1 MTASVPMAF
10 ENIEYLLG
18 VIPVIVIGWVLIHK
32 GARRSLIL
40 SRIIIVSLLVVAL
53 AGPYNPVTVTETDET
68 PTITVLSD
76 ETDSMDIF
84 ESGTAEEIFDKLQDT
99 TPARMEKMGGL
110 RSDIGDEILASSTGD
125 DHIIV
130 VSDGNNNF
138 GSDLAETIDFVSDTG
153 TVVYAVTQTP
163 EKNDLSVEITGART
177 AVLGNENTW
186 GVEIRE
192 TGMGADCKLNILVD
206 GETKETR
213 TINKFHDMKAESF
226 QHTFYKLGPHVV
238 TAEIIS
244 GNDRPDNNVFNKTI
258 YVVPKPRILLITLD
272 ADSSLHQ
279 ILKSQY
285 NLDTASVL
293 EANNLS
299 DYKAVVLDNLNEGRI
314 SATAVKDLREYTAG
328 GGGLLVVGG
337 DNSYDKGDY
346 LNSSFEAILPVESY
360 SSIYKGSINVVLI
373 LDMSNSVVIPHDVK
387 TDYDEEN
394 KTLITKKENI
404 LQYELG
410 IALDLLSNMG
420 SDSNIGLVTFG
431 KKGKTLTD
439 GMIALSRANRE
450 LLQTEIT
457 NLNGSF
463 GIDNTSYYNGLEIA
477 DKLLENESGEKN
489 VILLSD
495 GGFHGSDSEIQNT
508 YELTR
513 LKATDMVNRGIKIF
527 FVQILTDDPHNYF
540 KPLVTDIYGNTHV
553 YYKLVKKG
561 GGLDLKLSQ
570 DIPEI
575 PSDDSESFV
584 LLRLDDE
591 HFITR
596 YLNISGSISG
606 YNDVT
611 QKVGARRL
619 VTTSMGK
626 PVVTTWEFGLG
637 RVVSLSSDNGYQ
649 WAGALYSGENARLL
663 PSMVN
668 WAVGDPRPEGGIV
681 VYSGDMNL
689 GSPGTVIIRSNE
701 MPAVVFGKQEVPV
714 SQTGERTYEGVIEPE
729 HIGLFNLEV
738 SAGGVTLEDTA
749 AVNYPLEYRDVGND
763 PDFLEAVKHS
773 GGGVYNVDQAR
784 SLLFSDIRKNSIM
797 ISEEH
802 VSLSWLFLITALLV
816 FLGEVIMRRAKGIIE
831 IKTRRKGRG
840 R

>member
-1 MTASVPMAF
+1 MTASVPIAF

-18 VIPVIVIGWVLIHK
+18 VLPVIVIGWVLIHK

-40 SRIIIVSLLVVAL
+40 SRIIIVSLLVIAL
-53 AGPYNPVTVTETDET
+53 AGPYNPVTVTEINET

-138 GSDLAETIDFVSDTG
+138 GSDLAETIDFVSGTG
-153 TVVYAVTQTP
+153 TVVYAITQTP
-163 EKNDLSVEITGART
+163 KENDLSVEITGART
-177 AVLGNENTW
+177 AVLGNENLV
-186 GVEIRE
+186 GVEVRQAE
-192 TGMGADCKLNILVD
+192 SNTTYKLSIEVD
-206 GETKETR
+206 GSPVSSQTVTQTKSIKIVGFSST
-213 TINKFHDMKAESF
+213 F
-226 QHTFYKLGPHVV
+226 QSLGPHLI
-238 TAEIIS
+238 TARIS
-244 GNDRPDNNVFNKTI
+244 SGDDMRSGNNVFNKTI
-258 YVVPKPRILLITLD
+258 YVVPKPRILLVSPDDDSPLYQVLRSLYETNTV
-272 ADSSLHQ
+272 SSLDNA
-279 ILKSQY
+279 
-285 NLDTASVL
+285 NLT
-293 EANNLS
+293 
-299 DYKAVVLDNLNEGRI
+299 DYKAVVLDNINYGRI
-314 SATAVKDLREYTAG
+314 SGNFIEKLREYTAS

-337 DNSYDKGDY
+337 DNSYDYGEY
-346 LNSSFEAILPVESY
+346 LGSSIEALLPVESF
-360 SSIYKGSINVVLI
+360 SSVYAGSVNVVLV
-373 LDMSNSVVIPHDVK
+373 LDISGSISAHEALEYEKAMAINLLKDMGRDTNVGVVAYGGDAISVSDGLLPMYSHANRDALEDKVSKLKTGWGGTSMDEGISTAADMLDNTSGQKYMLVFSDGAVKDSFEDSKIEISGMDSTETEMIFVMIKTNVVKEREVK
-387 TDYDEEN
+387 TDN
-394 KTLITKKENI
+394 
-404 LQYELG
+404 
-410 IALDLLSNMG
+410 
-420 SDSNIGLVTFG
+420 
-431 KKGKTLTD
+431 
-439 GMIALSRANRE
+439 
-450 LLQTEIT
+450 
-457 NLNGSF
+457 
-463 GIDNTSYYNGLEIA
+463 
-477 DKLLENESGEKN
+477 
-489 VILLSD
+489 
-495 GGFHGSDSEIQNT
+495 
-508 YELTR
+508 
-513 LKATDMVNRGIKIF
+513 NRG
-527 FVQILTDDPHNYF
+527 DYF
-540 KPLVTDIYGNTHV
+540 LKVLADQV
-553 YYKLVKKG
+553 G
-561 GGLDLKLSQ
+561 GDFIQLELDQRLDLKFGQESPDL
-570 DIPEI
+570 PEDGLDAYAI
-575 PSDDSESFV
+575 V
-584 LLRLDDE
+584 RLDEE

-596 YLNISGSISG
+596 YLNISGSVSG

-626 PVVTTWEFGLG
+626 PVVTVWEFGLG
-637 RVVSLSSDNGYQ
+637 RVVSLSSDNGNM

-668 WAVGDPRPEGGIV
+668 WAVGDPRPEDGIV

-689 GSPGTVIIRSNE
+689 GSPGTIIIRSNE

-738 SAGGVTLEDTA
+738 SANGITLEDTA

-773 GGGVYNVDQAR
+773 GGGVYNVDQAE

-797 ISEEH
+797 TSEEH

>member
-1 MTASVPMAF
+1 MTASVPIAF

-18 VIPVIVIGWVLIHK
+18 VLPVIVIGWVLIHK

-53 AGPYNPVTVTETDET
+53 AGPYNPVTVTEINET

-76 ETDSMDIF
+76 ETESMDIF

-138 GSDLAETIDFVSDTG
+138 GSDLAETIDFVSGTG
-153 TVVYAVTQTP
+153 TVVYAITQTP
-163 EKNDLSVEITGART
+163 KENDLSVEITGART
-177 AVLGNENTW
+177 AVLGNENPV
-186 GVEIRE
+186 GVEVRQAE
-192 TGMGADCKLNILVD
+192 GNTTYKLSIEVD
-206 GETKETR
+206 GSPVSSQTVTQTKSIKIEP
-213 TINKFHDMKAESF
+213 FSC
-226 QHTFYKLGPHVV
+226 TFNSLGPHLI
-238 TAEIIS
+238 TARIS
-244 GNDRPDNNVFNKTI
+244 SVDDMRSGNNVFNKTI
-258 YVVPKPRILLITLD
+258 YVVPKPRILLVSPD
-272 ADSSLHQ
+272 ADSPLYKVLRSLYETNTVSS
-279 ILKSQY
+279 LDDA
-285 NLDTASVL
+285 NLT
-293 EANNLS
+293 
-299 DYKAVVLDNLNEGRI
+299 DYKAVVLDNINDGRLSGSSI
-314 SATAVKDLREYTAG
+314 GKLREYTAS

-337 DNSYDKGDY
+337 DNSYDFGDY
-346 LNSSFEAILPVESY
+346 LDSSIEAILPVESY
-360 SSIYKGSINVVLI
+360 SSAYAGSVNVVLV
-373 LDMSNSVVIPHDVK
+373 LDISGSISAHEALEYEKAMAINLLKDMGRDTNVGVVAYGGDAISVSDGLLPMYSHANRDALEDKVSKLKTGWGGTSMDEGISTAADMLDNTSGQKYMLVFSDGAVKDSFEDSKIEISGMDSTETEMIFVMIKTNVVKEREVK
-387 TDYDEEN
+387 TDNNRGDYFLKVLADQVGGDFIQ
-394 KTLITKKENI
+394 L
-404 LQYELG
+404 ELDQR
-410 IALDLLSNMG
+410 LDL
-420 SDSNIGLVTFG
+420 TFG
-431 KKGKTLTD
+431 
-439 GMIALSRANRE
+439 
-450 LLQTEIT
+450 Q
-457 NLNGSF
+457 
-463 GIDNTSYYNGLEIA
+463 
-477 DKLLENESGEKN
+477 ESPDLPE
-489 VILLSD
+489 D
-495 GGFHGSDSEIQNT
+495 
-508 YELTR
+508 
-513 LKATDMVNRGIKIF
+513 
-527 FVQILTDDPHNYF
+527 
-540 KPLVTDIYGNTHV
+540 
-553 YYKLVKKG
+553 
-561 GGLDLKLSQ
+561 GLDAYA
-570 DIPEI
+570 I
-575 PSDDSESFV
+575 V
-584 LLRLDDE
+584 RLDEE

-626 PVVTTWEFGLG
+626 PVVTVWEFGLG
-637 RVVSLSSDNGYQ
+637 RVVSLSSDNGNM

-701 MPAVVFGKQEVPV
+701 MPAVVFGKQDVPV

-729 HIGLFNLEV
+729 HIGLFTLQV

-749 AVNYPLEYRDVGND
+749 AVNYPLEYRDVGNN

-797 ISEEH
+797 TSEEH

>member
-1 MTASVPMAF
+1 MTASVPIAF

-18 VIPVIVIGWVLIHK
+18 VLPVIVIGWVLIHK

-76 ETDSMDIF
+76 ETESMDIF

-163 EKNDLSVEITGART
+163 GKNDLSVEITGART
-177 AVLGNENTW
+177 AVLGNENTC
-186 GVEIRE
+186 GVEVSQAE
-192 TGMGADCKLNILVD
+192 SNTTYKLSIEVD
-206 GETKETR
+206 GSPVSSR
-213 TINKFHDMKAESF
+213 TVTQTTSIKIEPFSC
-226 QHTFYKLGPHVV
+226 TFNSLGPHLI
-238 TAEIIS
+238 TARIS
-244 GNDRPDNNVFNKTI
+244 SGDDMRSGNNVFNKTI
-258 YVVPKPRILLITLD
+258 YVVPKPRILLVSHDDDSPLYKVLRNLYETNTV
-272 ADSSLHQ
+272 SSLDDA
-279 ILKSQY
+279 
-285 NLDTASVL
+285 NLT
-293 EANNLS
+293 
-299 DYKAVVLDNLNEGRI
+299 DYKAVVLDNINDGRL
-314 SATAVKDLREYTAG
+314 SGSSTGKLREYTAG

-337 DNSYDKGDY
+337 DNSYDFGDY
-346 LNSSFEAILPVESY
+346 LNSSIETILPVESY
-360 SSIYKGSINVVLI
+360 SSAYAGSVNVVLV
-373 LDMSNSVVIPHDVK
+373 LDISGSISAHEALDVEKAMAINLLNDMGRDTNVGVVAYGGDAISVSDGLLPMYSHANRDTLKDKVSKLKTGFGGTSMDEGISTAADMLDNTSGQKYMLVFSDGAVKDSFEDSKIEISGMDSTETEMIFVMIKTNVVKEREVK
-387 TDYDEEN
+387 TDNNRGDYFLKVLADQVGGDFIQ
-394 KTLITKKENI
+394 L
-404 LQYELG
+404 ELDQR
-410 IALDLLSNMG
+410 LDL
-420 SDSNIGLVTFG
+420 TFG
-431 KKGKTLTD
+431 
-439 GMIALSRANRE
+439 
-450 LLQTEIT
+450 Q
-457 NLNGSF
+457 
-463 GIDNTSYYNGLEIA
+463 
-477 DKLLENESGEKN
+477 ESPDLPE
-489 VILLSD
+489 D
-495 GGFHGSDSEIQNT
+495 
-508 YELTR
+508 
-513 LKATDMVNRGIKIF
+513 
-527 FVQILTDDPHNYF
+527 
-540 KPLVTDIYGNTHV
+540 
-553 YYKLVKKG
+553 
-561 GGLDLKLSQ
+561 GLDAYA
-570 DIPEI
+570 I
-575 PSDDSESFV
+575 V
-584 LLRLDDE
+584 RLDEE

-596 YLNISGSISG
+596 YLNISGSVSG

-626 PVVTTWEFGLG
+626 PVVTVWEFGLG
-637 RVVSLSSDNGYQ
+637 RVVSLSSDNGNM

-714 SQTGERTYEGVIEPE
+714 SQTGERTYEGVIEPD
-729 HIGLFNLEV
+729 HIGLFKLEV
-738 SAGGVTLEDTA
+738 SAGGITLEDTA

-797 ISEEH
+797 TSEEH

-816 FLGEVIMRRAKGIIE
+816 FLGEVIMRRAKGIID

>member
-1 MTASVPMAF
+1 MTASVPIAF

-18 VIPVIVIGWVLIHK
+18 VLPVIVIGWVLIHK

-68 PTITVLSD
+68 PTITLLSD

-99 TPARMEKMGGL
+99 IPARMEKMGGL

-163 EKNDLSVEITGART
+163 GKNDLSVEITGART
-177 AVLGNENTW
+177 AVLGNENLV
-186 GVEIRE
+186 GVEVRQAKSN
-192 TGMGADCKLNILVD
+192 TTYKLSIEVD
-206 GETKETR
+206 GSPVSSQTVTQTTPIKIVGFSST
-213 TINKFHDMKAESF
+213 F
-226 QHTFYKLGPHVV
+226 QSLGPHLI
-238 TAEIIS
+238 TARIS
-244 GNDRPDNNVFNKTI
+244 SGDDMRSGNNVFNKTI
-258 YVVPKPRILLITLD
+258 YVVPKPRILLISPD
-272 ADSSLHQ
+272 ADSPLYKVLRNLYETNTVSSLDNA
-279 ILKSQY
+279 
-285 NLDTASVL
+285 NLT
-293 EANNLS
+293 
-299 DYKAVVLDNLNEGRI
+299 DYKAVVLDNINDGRLSGSSI
-314 SATAVKDLREYTAG
+314 GKLREYTAG

-337 DNSYDKGDY
+337 DNSYDYGDY
-346 LNSSFEAILPVESY
+346 LDSSIEAILPVESY
-360 SSIYKGSINVVLI
+360 SSAYAGSVNVVLVLDISGSIDAHEALDDEKAMAINLLKDMGRDTNVGVVVYGDNAISVSKGLLPMSSHVNRDI
-373 LDMSNSVVIPHDVK
+373 LVDMVSKLKIRPGGLTTSMDEGIITAARMLDNTSGQKYMLVFSDGAILSRFEDSKIKISGMDTTETEMIFVMIKTNVVKARDVK
-387 TDYDEEN
+387 TDN
-394 KTLITKKENI
+394 
-404 LQYELG
+404 
-410 IALDLLSNMG
+410 
-420 SDSNIGLVTFG
+420 
-431 KKGKTLTD
+431 
-439 GMIALSRANRE
+439 
-450 LLQTEIT
+450 
-457 NLNGSF
+457 
-463 GIDNTSYYNGLEIA
+463 
-477 DKLLENESGEKN
+477 
-489 VILLSD
+489 
-495 GGFHGSDSEIQNT
+495 
-508 YELTR
+508 
-513 LKATDMVNRGIKIF
+513 NRGDF
-527 FVQILTDDPHNYF
+527 FLKVLAD
-540 KPLVTDIYGNTHV
+540 LA
-553 YYKLVKKG
+553 G
-561 GGLDLKLSQ
+561 GDFIQLELDQRLDLKFGQEAPDL
-570 DIPEI
+570 PEGEVDAYTI
-575 PSDDSESFV
+575 V
-584 LLRLDDE
+584 RLDEE

-596 YLNISGSISG
+596 YLNISGSVSG

-619 VTTSMGK
+619 VTTSLGK
-626 PVVTTWEFGLG
+626 PVVTVWEFGLG
-637 RVVSLSSDNGYQ
+637 RVVSLSSDNGNM

-701 MPAVVFGKQEVPV
+701 MPAVVFGKQDVPV
-714 SQTGERTYEGVIEPE
+714 SQTGERTYEGVIEPD
-729 HIGLFNLEV
+729 HIGLFKLEV
-738 SAGGVTLEDTA
+738 SAGGITLEDTA

-784 SLLFSDIRKNSIM
+784 SLLFSDIQKNSIM
-797 ISEEH
+797 TSEEH

-816 FLGEVIMRRAKGIIE
+816 FLGEVIVRRAKGIID

>member
-1 MTASVPMAF
+1 MTASVPIAF

-18 VIPVIVIGWVLIHK
+18 VLPVIVIGWVLIHK

-40 SRIIIVSLLVVAL
+40 SRIIIVSLLVIAL
-53 AGPYNPVTVTETDET
+53 AGPYNPVTVTEIDET

-76 ETDSMDIF
+76 ETESMDIF
-84 ESGTAEEIFDKLQDT
+84 ESGAAEEIFDKLQDT

-138 GSDLAETIDFVSDTG
+138 GSDLAETIDFVSGTG
-153 TVVYAVTQTP
+153 TVVYAITQTP
-163 EKNDLSVEITGART
+163 KENDLSVEITGART
-177 AVLGNENTW
+177 AVLGNENPV
-186 GVEIRE
+186 GVEVRQAE
-192 TGMGADCKLNILVD
+192 GNTTYKLSIEVD
-206 GETKETR
+206 GSPVSSQTVTQTKSIKIEP
-213 TINKFHDMKAESF
+213 FSC
-226 QHTFYKLGPHVV
+226 TFNSLGPHLI
-238 TAEIIS
+238 TARIS
-244 GNDRPDNNVFNKTI
+244 SVDDMRSGNNVFNKTI
-258 YVVPKPRILLITLD
+258 YVVPKPRILLVSPD
-272 ADSSLHQ
+272 ADSPLYQVLRSLYETNTVSS
-279 ILKSQY
+279 LDDA
-285 NLDTASVL
+285 NLT
-293 EANNLS
+293 
-299 DYKAVVLDNLNEGRI
+299 DYKAVVLDNINDGRLSGSSI
-314 SATAVKDLREYTAG
+314 GKLREYTAS

-337 DNSYDKGDY
+337 DNSYDFGDY
-346 LNSSFEAILPVESY
+346 LDSSIEALLPVESY
-360 SSIYKGSINVVLI
+360 SSTYAGSVNVVLV
-373 LDMSNSVVIPHDVK
+373 LDISGSISVHQALDDEKAMAINLLKDMGRDTNVGVVVYGDDAISVSNGLLPMSSHANRDTLMDRVSKLKTGFGGITTSIDEGIFIAAKMLDNTSGQKYMLVFSDGAVKDSFEDSKIEISGMDSTETEMIFVMIKTNVVKEREVK
-387 TDYDEEN
+387 TDNNRGDYFLKVLADQVGGDFIQ
-394 KTLITKKENI
+394 L
-404 LQYELG
+404 ELDQR
-410 IALDLLSNMG
+410 LDL
-420 SDSNIGLVTFG
+420 TFG
-431 KKGKTLTD
+431 
-439 GMIALSRANRE
+439 
-450 LLQTEIT
+450 Q
-457 NLNGSF
+457 
-463 GIDNTSYYNGLEIA
+463 
-477 DKLLENESGEKN
+477 ESPDLPE
-489 VILLSD
+489 D
-495 GGFHGSDSEIQNT
+495 
-508 YELTR
+508 
-513 LKATDMVNRGIKIF
+513 
-527 FVQILTDDPHNYF
+527 
-540 KPLVTDIYGNTHV
+540 
-553 YYKLVKKG
+553 
-561 GGLDLKLSQ
+561 GLDAYA
-570 DIPEI
+570 I
-575 PSDDSESFV
+575 V
-584 LLRLDDE
+584 RLDEE

-596 YLNISGSISG
+596 YLNISGSVSG

-626 PVVTTWEFGLG
+626 PVVTVWEFGLG

-649 WAGALYSGENARLL
+649 WAGVLYSGENARLL

-689 GSPGTVIIRSNE
+689 GSPGTIIIRSNE

-729 HIGLFNLEV
+729 QIGLFTLQV
-738 SAGGVTLEDTA
+738 SADGVGLEDTA

-773 GGGVYNVDQAR
+773 GGGVYNVDQAE

-797 ISEEH
+797 TSEEH

>member
-1 MTASVPMAF
+1 MTASVPIAF

-18 VIPVIVIGWVLIHK
+18 VLPVIVIGWVLIHK

-53 AGPYNPVTVTETDET
+53 AGPYNPVTVTEINET

-76 ETDSMDIF
+76 ETESMDIF

-163 EKNDLSVEITGART
+163 EENDLSVEITGART
-177 AVLGNENTW
+177 AVIGNENLV
-186 GVEIRE
+186 GVEVRQAKSN
-192 TGMGADCKLNILVD
+192 TTYKLSIEVD
-206 GETKETR
+206 GSPVSSQTVTQTKPIKIVGFSST
-213 TINKFHDMKAESF
+213 F
-226 QHTFYKLGPHVV
+226 QSLGPHLI
-238 TAEIIS
+238 TARIS
-244 GNDRPDNNVFNKTI
+244 SGDDMRSGNNVFNKTI
-258 YVVPKPRILLITLD
+258 YVVPKPRILLVSPDDDSPLYKILRNLYETNTVSSIDD
-272 ADSSLHQ
+272 A
-279 ILKSQY
+279 
-285 NLDTASVL
+285 NLT
-293 EANNLS
+293 
-299 DYKAVVLDNLNEGRI
+299 DYKAVVLDNINDGRLSGSSI
-314 SATAVKDLREYTAG
+314 GKLREYTAS

-337 DNSYDKGDY
+337 DNSYDFGDY
-346 LNSSFEAILPVESY
+346 LDSSIEAILPVESY
-360 SSIYKGSINVVLI
+360 SSAYAGSVNVVLVLDISGSISAHEALDVEKAMAINLLNDMGRDTNVGVVAYGGDAISVSDGLLPMYSHANRDTLEDKVSKLKTGWGGTSMDEGISTAADMLDNTSGQKYMLVFSDGAVKDSFEDSKIEI
-373 LDMSNSVVIPHDVK
+373 LGMDSTETEMIFVMIKTNVVKEREVK
-387 TDYDEEN
+387 TDN
-394 KTLITKKENI
+394 
-404 LQYELG
+404 
-410 IALDLLSNMG
+410 
-420 SDSNIGLVTFG
+420 
-431 KKGKTLTD
+431 
-439 GMIALSRANRE
+439 
-450 LLQTEIT
+450 
-457 NLNGSF
+457 
-463 GIDNTSYYNGLEIA
+463 
-477 DKLLENESGEKN
+477 
-489 VILLSD
+489 
-495 GGFHGSDSEIQNT
+495 
-508 YELTR
+508 
-513 LKATDMVNRGIKIF
+513 NRG
-527 FVQILTDDPHNYF
+527 DYF
-540 KPLVTDIYGNTHV
+540 LKVLADQV
-553 YYKLVKKG
+553 G
-561 GGLDLKLSQ
+561 GDFIQLELDQRLDLKFGQEAPDL
-570 DIPEI
+570 PEDGTDAYAI
-575 PSDDSESFV
+575 V
-584 LLRLDDE
+584 RLDEE

-626 PVVTTWEFGLG
+626 PVVTVWEFGLG
-637 RVVSLSSDNGYQ
+637 RVVSLSSDNGNM

-668 WAVGDPRPEGGIV
+668 WAVGDPRPEDGIV

-701 MPAVVFGKQEVPV
+701 MPAVVFGKQDVPV

-729 HIGLFNLEV
+729 HIDLFNLEV

-773 GGGVYNVDQAR
+773 GGRVYNVDQAR

-797 ISEEH
+797 TSEEH

>member
-1 MTASVPMAF
+1 MTASVPIAF

-18 VIPVIVIGWVLIHK
+18 VLPVIVIGWVLIHK

-53 AGPYNPVTVTETDET
+53 AGPYNPVTVTEINET

-76 ETDSMDIF
+76 ETESMDIF

-138 GSDLAETIDFVSDTG
+138 GSNLAETIDFVSDTG
-153 TVVYAVTQTP
+153 TVVYAITQTP

-177 AVLGNENTW
+177 AVLGNENLV
-186 GVEIRE
+186 GVEVRQAE
-192 TGMGADCKLNILVD
+192 SNTTYKLSIEVD
-206 GETKETR
+206 GSPVSSR
-213 TINKFHDMKAESF
+213 TVTQTTSIKIEPFSC
-226 QHTFYKLGPHVV
+226 TFNSLGPHLI
-238 TAEIIS
+238 TARIS
-244 GNDRPDNNVFNKTI
+244 SGDDMRSGNNVFNKTI
-258 YVVPKPRILLITLD
+258 YVVPKPRLLLVSPD
-272 ADSSLHQ
+272 ADSPLYQ
-279 ILKSQY
+279 VLR
-285 NLDTASVL
+285 NLYETNTASSL
-293 EANNLS
+293 DDANLT
-299 DYKAVVLDNLNEGRI
+299 DYKAVVLDNINDGRLSGSSI
-314 SATAVKDLREYTAG
+314 GKLREYTAG

-346 LNSSFEAILPVESY
+346 LDSSIESILPVESY
-360 SSIYKGSINVVLI
+360 SSAYAGSVNVVLVLDISGSISAHEALDDEKAMAIKLLGDMGSDTNVGVVAYGGDAISVSNGVLPMSSHANRDALLDRVSKLKTGYGGTSMDEGISTAADMLDNTSGQKYLLVFSDGAVKDSFEDSKIEI
-373 LDMSNSVVIPHDVK
+373 LSMDTTDTEMIFVMIKTNVVKEREVK
-387 TDYDEEN
+387 TDNNRGDYFLEVLADQAGGDFIQLEVD
-394 KTLITKKENI
+394 
-404 LQYELG
+404 QR
-410 IALDLLSNMG
+410 LDL
-420 SDSNIGLVTFG
+420 TFG
-431 KKGKTLTD
+431 QEAPDLPED
-439 GMIALSRANRE
+439 GPDAYAI
-450 LLQTEIT
+450 
-457 NLNGSF
+457 
-463 GIDNTSYYNGLEIA
+463 
-477 DKLLENESGEKN
+477 
-489 VILLSD
+489 V
-495 GGFHGSDSEIQNT
+495 
-508 YELTR
+508 
-513 LKATDMVNRGIKIF
+513 
-527 FVQILTDDPHNYF
+527 
-540 KPLVTDIYGNTHV
+540 
-553 YYKLVKKG
+553 
-561 GGLDLKLSQ
+561 
-570 DIPEI
+570 
-575 PSDDSESFV
+575 
-584 LLRLDDE
+584 RLDEE

-596 YLNISGSISG
+596 YLNISGSVSG

-626 PVVTTWEFGLG
+626 PVVTVWEFGLG
-637 RVVSLSSDNGYQ
+637 RVVSLSSDNGNM

-668 WAVGDPRPEGGIV
+668 WAVGDPRPEDGIV

-701 MPAVVFGKQEVPV
+701 MPAVVFGKQDVPV

-773 GGGVYNVDQAR
+773 GGRVYNVDQAR

-797 ISEEH
+797 TSEKH

-816 FLGEVIMRRAKGIIE
+816 FLGEVIMRRAKGIID

>member
-1 MTASVPMAF
+1 MTASVPIAF

-18 VIPVIVIGWVLIHK
+18 VLPVIVIGWVLIHK

-53 AGPYNPVTVTETDET
+53 AGPYNPVTVTEIDET

-153 TVVYAVTQTP
+153 TVVYAITQTP
-163 EKNDLSVEITGART
+163 EENDLSVEITGART

-192 TGMGADCKLNILVD
+192 ADVGADCKLNILVD
-206 GETKETR
+206 GELKETR

-244 GNDRPDNNVFNKTI
+244 SDDMRAENNVFNKTI
-258 YVVPKPRILLITLD
+258 YVVPKPRVLLVTLD
-272 ADSSLHQ
+272 TDSPLHQ

-337 DNSYDKGDY
+337 DNSYDFGDY
-346 LNSSFEAILPVESY
+346 LDSSIEAILPVESY
-360 SSIYKGSINVVLI
+360 SSAYAGSVNVVLV
-373 LDMSNSVVIPHDVK
+373 LDISGSISAHEALDDEKAMAINLLKDMGRDTNVGVVAYGGDAVEVSDGLLPMSSHANRDVLMDRVEKLKTGYGGTSMDEGIITAASMLDNTSGQKYMLVFSDGAMSNSFEDSKIEISSMDTTETEMIFVMIKTNVVKEREVK
-387 TDYDEEN
+387 TDN
-394 KTLITKKENI
+394 
-404 LQYELG
+404 
-410 IALDLLSNMG
+410 
-420 SDSNIGLVTFG
+420 
-431 KKGKTLTD
+431 
-439 GMIALSRANRE
+439 
-450 LLQTEIT
+450 
-457 NLNGSF
+457 
-463 GIDNTSYYNGLEIA
+463 
-477 DKLLENESGEKN
+477 
-489 VILLSD
+489 
-495 GGFHGSDSEIQNT
+495 
-508 YELTR
+508 
-513 LKATDMVNRGIKIF
+513 NRG
-527 FVQILTDDPHNYF
+527 DYF
-540 KPLVTDIYGNTHV
+540 LKVLADQA
-553 YYKLVKKG
+553 G
-561 GGLDLKLSQ
+561 GDFIQLELDQRLDLKFGQ
-570 DIPEI
+570 EAPEI
-575 PSDDSESFV
+575 PEGGPDAYAIV
-584 LLRLDDE
+584 RLDEE

-626 PVVTTWEFGLG
+626 PVVTVWEFGLG
-637 RVVSLSSDNGYQ
+637 RVVSLSSDNGNM

-668 WAVGDPRPEGGIV
+668 WAVGDPRPEDGIV

-701 MPAVVFGKQEVPV
+701 MPAVVFGKQDVPV

-797 ISEEH
+797 TSEEH

>member
-1 MTASVPMAF
+1 MTASVPIAF

-18 VIPVIVIGWVLIHK
+18 VLPVIVIGWVLIHK
-32 GARRSLIL
+32 GARRSLIW
-40 SRIIIVSLLVVAL
+40 SRMIIVCLLVIAL
-53 AGPYNPVTVTETDET
+53 AGPYDPVTVTETDET

-76 ETDSMDIF
+76 ETESMDIF

-99 TPARMEKMGGL
+99 TPARIEKMRGL

-177 AVLGNENTW
+177 AVLGNENLV
-186 GVEIRE
+186 GVEVRQAE
-192 TGMGADCKLNILVD
+192 GNTTYKLSIEVD
-206 GETKETR
+206 GSPVSSQTVTQISPLK
-213 TINKFHDMKAESF
+213 IVSF
-226 QHTFYKLGPHVV
+226 SSTFQSLGPHLI
-238 TAEIIS
+238 TARIS
-244 GNDRPDNNVFNKTI
+244 SGDDMRSDNNVFNKTI
-258 YVVPKPRILLITLD
+258 YVVPKPRILLVTLD
-272 ADSSLHQ
+272 TDSPLNQ

-285 NLDTASVL
+285 NLDIASVP

-299 DYKAVVLDNLNEGRI
+299 GYKAVFLDNLNDGRI
-314 SATAVKDLREYTAG
+314 SAAAVDDLREYTAG

-337 DNSYDKGDY
+337 DNSYDFGDY
-346 LNSSFEAILPVESY
+346 LGSSIEAILPVESY
-360 SSIYKGSINVVLI
+360 SSAYAGSVNVVLVLDLSGSIKAHDALDDEKAMAIKLLRDMGRDTNVGVVTYGSDAI
-373 LDMSNSVVIPHDVK
+373 LVSDGLLPMYSHANRDILVDRVSKLKISYVSTPTHMDEGISIAARMLDNTSGQKYMLVFSDGAISDSFEDSKIEISDMKDITETEMIFVMIKTNVVTEREVK
-387 TDYDEEN
+387 TDNNRGDYFLKVLADQAGGDFIQ
-394 KTLITKKENI
+394 L
-404 LQYELG
+404 ELDQR
-410 IALDLLSNMG
+410 LDL
-420 SDSNIGLVTFG
+420 TFG
-431 KKGKTLTD
+431 QEAPDLP
-439 GMIALSRANRE
+439 E
-450 LLQTEIT
+450 
-457 NLNGSF
+457 
-463 GIDNTSYYNGLEIA
+463 
-477 DKLLENESGEKN
+477 
-489 VILLSD
+489 
-495 GGFHGSDSEIQNT
+495 GGPDAYAI
-508 YELTR
+508 
-513 LKATDMVNRGIKIF
+513 V
-527 FVQILTDDPHNYF
+527 
-540 KPLVTDIYGNTHV
+540 
-553 YYKLVKKG
+553 
-561 GGLDLKLSQ
+561 
-570 DIPEI
+570 
-575 PSDDSESFV
+575 
-584 LLRLDDE
+584 RLDEE

-606 YNDVT
+606 FNDVT

-626 PVVTTWEFGLG
+626 PVVTVWEFGLG

-649 WAGALYSGENARLL
+649 WAGVLYSGENARLL
-663 PSMVN
+663 PSMAN
-668 WAVGDPRPEGGIV
+668 WAVGDPGPEDGIV

-689 GSPGTVIIRSNE
+689 GSPGTIIIRCNE
-701 MPAVVFGKQEVPV
+701 MPAVLFSGQDVPV

-729 HIGLFNLEV
+729 HTGLFTLQV

-763 PDFLEAVKHS
+763 PAFLEAVKHS
-773 GGGVYNVDQAR
+773 GGRVYNVDQAG
-784 SLLFSDIRKNSIM
+784 SLLFSDIRKNSI
-797 ISEEH
+797 ITTVEH

>member
-1 MTASVPMAF
+1 MTASVPIAF

-18 VIPVIVIGWVLIHK
+18 VLPVIVIGWVLIHK

-53 AGPYNPVTVTETDET
+53 AGPYNPVTVTEIDET

-163 EKNDLSVEITGART
+163 GKNDLSVEITGART
-177 AVLGNENTW
+177 AVLGNENLV
-186 GVEIRE
+186 GVEVRQAKSN
-192 TGMGADCKLNILVD
+192 TTYKLSIEVD
-206 GETKETR
+206 GSPVSSQTVTQTTPIKIVGFSST
-213 TINKFHDMKAESF
+213 F
-226 QHTFYKLGPHVV
+226 QSLGPHLI
-238 TAEIIS
+238 TARIS
-244 GNDRPDNNVFNKTI
+244 SGDDMRSGNNVFNKTI
-258 YVVPKPRILLITLD
+258 YVVPKPRILLISPD
-272 ADSSLHQ
+272 ADSPLYKVLRNLYETNTVSSLDNA
-279 ILKSQY
+279 
-285 NLDTASVL
+285 NLT
-293 EANNLS
+293 
-299 DYKAVVLDNLNEGRI
+299 DYKAVVLDNINDGRLSGSSI
-314 SATAVKDLREYTAG
+314 GKLREYTAG

-337 DNSYDKGDY
+337 DNSYDYGDY
-346 LNSSFEAILPVESY
+346 LDSSIEAILPVESY
-360 SSIYKGSINVVLI
+360 SSAYAGSVNVVLV
-373 LDMSNSVVIPHDVK
+373 LDISGSISAHEALDVEKAMAINLLKDMGRDTNVGVVAYGGDAISVSDGLLPMYSHANRDTLKDKVSKLKTGFGGTSMDEGISTAADMLDNTSGQKYMLVFSDGAVKDSFEDSKIEISGMDSTETEMIFVMIKTNVVKEREVK
-387 TDYDEEN
+387 TDNNRGDYFLKVLADQAGGDFIQ
-394 KTLITKKENI
+394 L
-404 LQYELG
+404 ELDQR
-410 IALDLLSNMG
+410 LDL
-420 SDSNIGLVTFG
+420 TFG
-431 KKGKTLTD
+431 QEAPDLPED
-439 GMIALSRANRE
+439 GPDAYAI
-450 LLQTEIT
+450 
-457 NLNGSF
+457 
-463 GIDNTSYYNGLEIA
+463 
-477 DKLLENESGEKN
+477 
-489 VILLSD
+489 V
-495 GGFHGSDSEIQNT
+495 
-508 YELTR
+508 
-513 LKATDMVNRGIKIF
+513 
-527 FVQILTDDPHNYF
+527 
-540 KPLVTDIYGNTHV
+540 
-553 YYKLVKKG
+553 
-561 GGLDLKLSQ
+561 
-570 DIPEI
+570 
-575 PSDDSESFV
+575 
-584 LLRLDDE
+584 RLDEE

-596 YLNISGSISG
+596 YLNISGSVSG

-626 PVVTTWEFGLG
+626 PVVTVWEFGLG
-637 RVVSLSSDNGYQ
+637 RVVSLSSDNGNM

-663 PSMVN
+663 PSMIN
-668 WAVGDPRPEGGIV
+668 WAVGDPRPEDGIV

-701 MPAVVFGKQEVPV
+701 MPAVVFGKQYVPV

-738 SAGGVTLEDTA
+738 SANGVTLEDTA

-763 PDFLEAVKHS
+763 PNFLEAVKHS
-773 GGGVYNVDQAR
+773 GGGVYNVDQAE

-797 ISEEH
+797 TSEEH

-816 FLGEVIMRRAKGIIE
+816 FLGEVIVRRAKGIID

>member
-1 MTASVPMAF
+1 MTASVPIAF

-18 VIPVIVIGWVLIHK
+18 VLPVIVIGWVLIHK

-53 AGPYNPVTVTETDET
+53 AGPYNPVTVTEINET

-76 ETDSMDIF
+76 ETESMDIF

-138 GSDLAETIDFVSDTG
+138 GSDLAETIDFVSGTG
-153 TVVYAVTQTP
+153 TVVYAITQTP
-163 EKNDLSVEITGART
+163 KENDLSVEITGART
-177 AVLGNENTW
+177 AVLGNENLV
-186 GVEIRE
+186 GVEVRQAKSN
-192 TGMGADCKLNILVD
+192 TTYKLSIEVD
-206 GETKETR
+206 GSPVSSQTVTQTKPIKIVGFSST
-213 TINKFHDMKAESF
+213 F
-226 QHTFYKLGPHVV
+226 QSLGPHLI
-238 TAEIIS
+238 TARIS
-244 GNDRPDNNVFNKTI
+244 SGDDMRSGNNVFNKTI
-258 YVVPKPRILLITLD
+258 YVVPKPRLLLVSPDDDSPLYKVLRNLYETNTV
-272 ADSSLHQ
+272 SSLDDA
-279 ILKSQY
+279 
-285 NLDTASVL
+285 NLT
-293 EANNLS
+293 
-299 DYKAVVLDNLNEGRI
+299 DYKAVVLDNINDGRLSGSSI
-314 SATAVKDLREYTAG
+314 GKLREYTAG

-337 DNSYDKGDY
+337 DNSYDFGDY
-346 LNSSFEAILPVESY
+346 LDSSIEAILPVESY
-360 SSIYKGSINVVLI
+360 SSAYAGSVNVVLV
-373 LDMSNSVVIPHDVK
+373 LDISGSISAHEALDVEKAMAINLLNDMGRDTNVGVVAYGGDAISVSDGLLPMSSHANRDTLKDKVSKLKTGYGGTSMDEGISTAADMLDNTSGQKYMLVFSDGAVKDSFEDSKIEISGMDSTETEMIFVMIKTNVVKEREVK
-387 TDYDEEN
+387 TDNNRGDYFLKVLADQVGGDFIQ
-394 KTLITKKENI
+394 L
-404 LQYELG
+404 ELDQR
-410 IALDLLSNMG
+410 LDL
-420 SDSNIGLVTFG
+420 TFG
-431 KKGKTLTD
+431 
-439 GMIALSRANRE
+439 
-450 LLQTEIT
+450 Q
-457 NLNGSF
+457 
-463 GIDNTSYYNGLEIA
+463 
-477 DKLLENESGEKN
+477 ESPDLPE
-489 VILLSD
+489 D
-495 GGFHGSDSEIQNT
+495 
-508 YELTR
+508 
-513 LKATDMVNRGIKIF
+513 
-527 FVQILTDDPHNYF
+527 
-540 KPLVTDIYGNTHV
+540 
-553 YYKLVKKG
+553 
-561 GGLDLKLSQ
+561 GLDAYA
-570 DIPEI
+570 I
-575 PSDDSESFV
+575 V
-584 LLRLDDE
+584 RLDEE

-596 YLNISGSISG
+596 YLNISGSVSG

-626 PVVTTWEFGLG
+626 PVVTVWEFGLG
-637 RVVSLSSDNGYQ
+637 RVVSLSSDNGNM

-701 MPAVVFGKQEVPV
+701 MPAVVFGKQDVPV

-729 HIGLFNLEV
+729 HIGLFTLQV

-773 GGGVYNVDQAR
+773 GGRVYNVDQAE

-797 ISEEH
+797 TSEEH